1 MYKFG
6 TLERVVGENV
16 VVEDKTDDEI
26 DKEAFNEAVAK
37 TVDQGFKYLEES
49 IKRGDMLGSEV

>member
-37 TVDQGFKYLEES
+37 TVDQGVKYLEES